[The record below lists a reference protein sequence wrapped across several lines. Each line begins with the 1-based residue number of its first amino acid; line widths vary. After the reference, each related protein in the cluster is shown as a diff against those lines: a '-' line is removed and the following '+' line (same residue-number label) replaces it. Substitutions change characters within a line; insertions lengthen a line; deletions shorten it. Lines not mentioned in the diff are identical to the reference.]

1 MAGPGRVNTPT
12 TTALSL
18 TPAMPNASTISAK
31 PPPALAHIA
40 RVPVKAAPTTMFIA
54 AISSSV
60 CFTTTPASRSC
71 AAMKCNSD
79 DAGVMG

>member
-1 MAGPGRVNTPT
+1 MSTPT

-18 TPAMPNASTISAK
+18 TPAMPNASTMSAK

-40 RVPVKAAPTTMFIA
+40 RVPANAAPTTMFIA

-60 CFTTTPASRSC
+60 CFTTTPYSRSW
-71 AAMKCNSD
+71 AAMKCRIEE
-79 DAGVMG
+79 AGVIGYAA